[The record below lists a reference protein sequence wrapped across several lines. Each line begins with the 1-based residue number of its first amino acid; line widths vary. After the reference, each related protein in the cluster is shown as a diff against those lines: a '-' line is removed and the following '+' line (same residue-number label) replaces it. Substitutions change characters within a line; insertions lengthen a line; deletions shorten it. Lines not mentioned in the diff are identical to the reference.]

1 MPLGTCLPNLEESLY
16 GSLLSTLLQKS
27 ECASSFSKTRSLQYF
42 FRFVKAVSFRYIT
55 DAITKDEALAL
66 LKKNEPTKKA
76 REAEVKEKGY
86 PAYTTSVGWLGYTDE
101 KVRRLTLSSLE
112 QGFNH
117 FKVSSA
123 HPVVLLSSR
132 SMVSSRSERIRKMIC
147 EEVC

>member
-1 MPLGTCLPNLEESLY
+1 M
-16 GSLLSTLLQKS
+16 
-27 ECASSFSKTRSLQYF
+27 
-42 FRFVKAVSFRYIT
+42 KAVSFRYIT
-55 DAITKDEALAL
+55 DAITKEEALAL

-117 FKVSSA
+117 FKVSYSNEYLR
-123 HPVVLLSSR
+123 HS
-132 SMVSSRSERIRKMIC
+132 
-147 EEVC
+147 